1 MSCQRAWIRSLGL
14 KLYQVIV
21 LCSWTRYFTLTLSLS
36 TQEYIWV
43 PVNCEG
49 ILTIYKAGNLRWS
62 KGGWQTLIHVMPQ
75 KPGMNI
81 GCFGPLAL
89 KA

>member
-1 MSCQRAWIRSLGL
+1 MSCQWAWIRRLGL

-21 LCSWTRYFTLTLSLS
+21 LCSWTRPFTLTLSLS
-36 TQEYIWV
+36 TQEYTWV

-62 KGGWQTLIHVMPQ
+62 KGG
-75 KPGMNI
+75 
-81 GCFGPLAL
+81 
-89 KA
+89 